1 MNNTILYHEV
11 QRFRQWWFWLIIIVT
26 VGVGVTNTL
35 MTASDDKSIFPF
47 IFIPVLVLLLLFS
60 MNIDTKITEQ
70 GIDVKSF
77 PLMIRGRHF
86 AWSDIAKAYT
96 REYAPIKEYGG
107 WGIKGSYNNRAFNV
121 SGKQGLQ
128 LELKDGRRV
137 LIGTKKPSEIDTILK
152 SINKYNA

>member
-60 MNIDTKITEQ
+60 MNIDTKITEH
-70 GIDVKSF
+70 GVDVKSF
-77 PLMIRGRHF
+77 PLMMRGRHF
-86 AWSDIAKAYT
+86 AWSDIVKAYT
-96 REYAPIKEYGG
+96 REYAPLKEYGG

>member
-26 VGVGVTNTL
+26 VGIGVTNTL
-35 MTASDDKSIFPF
+35 MTASDDKSIYPL
-47 IFIPVLVLLLLFS
+47 IFIPVVVILLLFS
-60 MNIDTKITEQ
+60 MNLDTKITNE
-70 GIDVKSF
+70 GVDVKSF
-77 PLMIRGRHF
+77 PLMMRGRHY
-86 AWSDIAKAYT
+86 AWSDIVKAYT

-128 LELKDGRRV
+128 LELKDGRYV
-137 LIGTKKPSEIDTILK
+137 LIGTQKPSEIDAILK
-152 SINKYNA
+152 SINKHNA